1 MQEIFQV
8 PEKLKAMLDLLDRQR
23 LSLERVEKALEETN
37 RGEKHPMVD
46 AKLTTAMRDLSNAY
60 ATLGREYRN
69 WLGHVKTNLDN
80 LSLGRKMQVMV
91 QFVQDLP
98 LGNRREI
105 YQVLGTLESKRP
117 DCINLTIT
125 DKFAQP
131 EKVSDADDE

>member
-23 LSLERVEKALEETN
+23 EALEKAERAVRELN
-37 RGEKHPMVD
+37 SGEKHKFVD
-46 AKLTTAMRDLSNAY
+46 AKLTTAMRDISNAY

-69 WLGHVKTNLDN
+69 WLGHIKTNLDS

-105 YQVLGTLESKRP
+105 YQILSTLESKRP
-117 DCINLTIT
+117 DCITLEVT
-125 DKFAQP
+125 DQFAQP
-131 EKVSDADDE
+131 EEHRHDDE

>member
-1 MQEIFQV
+1 MKEIFQV

-23 LSLERVEKALEETN
+23 ESLERAERAIAEQN
-37 RGEKHPMVD
+37 RGEKYQLVD
-46 AKLTTAMRDLSNAY
+46 AKLTTAMRDISNAY

-80 LSLGRKMQVMV
+80 MSLGRKMQVMV

-105 YQVLGTLESKRP
+105 YQILGTLESKRP
-117 DCINLTIT
+117 DCINLRIT
-125 DKFAQP
+125 DEFAQP
-131 EKVSDADDE
+131 LEAPDADDE

>member
-23 LSLERVEKALEETN
+23 KALEKVEAGLEETN
-37 RGEKHPMVD
+37 RGQKYPMVD
-46 AKLTTAMRDLSNAY
+46 AKLTVAMRDLSNAY

-69 WLGHVKTNLDN
+69 WLGHVKTNLDS

-105 YQVLGTLESKRP
+105 YQILGTLEAKRP
-117 DCINLTIT
+117 DCITLTVT
-125 DKFAQP
+125 DQFAQP
-131 EKVSDADDE
+131 EEHRDGDE

>member
-8 PEKLKAMLDLLDRQR
+8 PEKLKAMLDLLDAQR
-23 LSLERVEKALEETN
+23 ESLTRVQAAVDAVN
-37 RGEKHPMVD
+37 RGEKHQAVD
-46 AKLTTAMRDLSNAY
+46 TKLAVAMRDISNAY

-98 LGNRREI
+98 LGNRRDV
-105 YQVLGTLESKRP
+105 YQVLAGLENKRP
-117 DCINLTIT
+117 DCISLVVT
-125 DKFAQP
+125 DQFAQP
-131 EKVSDADDE
+131 SETSDVDE